1 MDTEYEYITRTYSK
15 CNNFSNHKYNEPDL
29 QYNISEE
36 NFKCQKDIETNTVL
50 TINSFDRFENNTGC
64 QHHEI
69 IHEVKHIQVE
79 QPKFV
84 QEETLVMP
92 LSENIPTKQSLKLV
106 IPKSQQE
113 TLEYGKYMPLKF
125 YRLYWQKGC
134 LFLTAFIVTVTVI
147 IAQTF

>member
-36 NFKCQKDIETNTVL
+36 NFKCQKDIETNTIL

-69 IHEVKHIQVE
+69 IQEVKHIQVE

-84 QEETLVMP
+84 QEDTLVKP
-92 LSENIPTKQSLKLV
+92 LSDIIPTKQSLKLM

-113 TLEYGKYMPLKF
+113 ILENGKYVPLKYYNCTSKKVVF
-125 YRLYWQKGC
+125 FSQL
-134 LFLTAFIVTVTVI
+134 L
-147 IAQTF
+147 